1 MQNLTAEQMMQ
12 RPEVLAYLNELAADI
27 AAHGG
32 LEGKTMEQAV
42 QEAHNRRQLFAAE
55 MVSGETRRAKMAR
68 KAICTSV
75 WIDVTVQHSKE
86 KMVQACEWIEAGRA

>member
-12 RPEVLAYLNELAADI
+12 RPEVLSYLNELAADI

-42 QEAHNRRQLFAAE
+42 QEAHSRRQLFAAE
-55 MVSGETRRAKMAR
+55 MAAGETRRAKMAR
-68 KAICTSV
+68 SALCTSV

-86 KMVQACEWIEAGRA
+86 KMVIAGEWIEAGRA